1 MANLD
6 WLTGLLHA
14 AGSYYRG
21 RMEGTLAAEAR
32 RRQEELDRLNE
43 ELVRSQIEQN
53 KANAAY
59 TQVLAQGQGTK
70 NTAAQQAL
78 EGVPA
83 ERMSTENLL
92 RAAYDPYYQ
101 RSLASRTGQLAPGSV
116 VPAVAI
122 PASPIEL
129 GTPAP
134 PEVPVTAMTETLH
147 GGLQV
152 PAAPIELGAPAPPQA
167 PVTALGEALP
177 GAFEVE
183 AVRPGA
189 QMVATPVQV
198 SGRTVPLGTPGP
210 SRAPSTALTETLPGG
225 YEVGAARPGTQ
236 MAPGPAL
243 VVEGPAVEFPEWEGP
258 SRLTVSPEQLAATLE
273 DLPPAVRQW
282 VMRGTATDVAFDEYG
297 HPVYSYAT
305 AEDRARAQQEARKAA
320 LEMAKTEADI
330 DLTRAQAGATK
341 ASAALSSAQ
350 AALTRVKEQAERVGL
365 DYAEPIAQA
374 ELAVKRLQALSN
386 YIDLIIK
393 ATYGAA
399 EAQAQIEQMRANAD
413 HLSRQAELLSY
424 AMETGHYPAT
434 VSDWGP
440 GRLSVA
446 QQELDLG
453 WARLDLEVRKL
464 AEAVQQF
471 AASYGLDLRLLGIRQ
486 QEADTRQQ
494 DADTRRMEADTRRMQ
509 ATTGT
514 AGATGATT
522 QGGVPP
528 FPRPGQG
535 GREAE

>member
-83 ERMSTENLL
+83 ERISTENLL
-92 RAAYDPYYQ
+92 RAAYDPAYSALLGRY
-101 RSLASRTGQLAPGSV
+101 TGQLGPGSWRAPV
-116 VPAVAI
+116 RVEGGSI
-122 PASPIEL
+122 DL
-129 GTPAP
+129 GTVAP
-134 PEVPVTAMTETLH
+134 P
-147 GGLQV
+147 
-152 PAAPIELGAPAPPQA
+152 PPQA
-167 PVTALGEALP
+167 PAPVAAAATEVGALAPPVPQVLAPAEGGAIDIPALLAQFTQAPARTEDGAIDLGTQVSPRAEAPPPSATLAGGAEIGWAPPTAPAAFAPGTVTVTAPVTEFEAMEGPPRLAVTPDELSRTLEALP
-177 GAFEVE
+177 EDT
-183 AVRPGA
+183 R
-189 QMVATPVQV
+189 
-198 SGRTVPLGTPGP
+198 RRIL
-210 SRAPSTALTETLPGG
+210 RA
-225 YEVGAARPGTQ
+225 
-236 MAPGPAL
+236 
-243 VVEGPAVEFPEWEGP
+243 
-258 SRLTVSPEQLAATLE
+258 
-273 DLPPAVRQW
+273 
-282 VMRGTATDVAFDEYG
+282 TATEVDYDEYG
-297 HPVYSYAT
+297 HPIYYYAT
-305 AEDRARAQQEARKAA
+305 PEDRARAQQEAGKAA

-453 WARLDLEVRKL
+453 WARLDLEVRRL

-471 AASYGLDLRLLGIRQ
+471 AARYGLDLRLLGIRQ